1 MGVSDKTAIPEE
13 WLSRLDPEWVTLWN
27 EHGRDLKRADE
38 VDVALYRK
46 DPSSYSFTYPTWP
59 GKSILHNSRYDL
71 SPNHLT

>member
-1 MGVSDKTAIPEE
+1 MAVLDKTAIPEE
-13 WLSRLDPEWVTLWN
+13 WLPRLDPEWVTLWN

-46 DPSSYSFTYPTWP
+46 DPSSYSFTYPIWS
-59 GKSILHNSRYDL
+59 GESISHYSLCDL